1 MKKKLTNILAAAA
14 VIGALALSCTA
25 PWWAVWFL
33 LFPVIYSGVLA
44 LIHTNTN
51 YITEE

>member
-1 MKKKLTNILAAAA
+1 MKKKLTNILASAA

-33 LFPVIYSGVLA
+33 LFPVMYAGVLV
-44 LIHTNTN
+44 LLKVNTN